1 MVEFT
6 HRIDE
11 IFSALSD
18 PIRRDMLERT
28 SDTELTVNQIA
39 LEYDISL
46 AATSKHLKVLHDIG
60 LIQKRKDGRFNYVS
74 SVPEGMR
81 EAVDYLHR
89 YEQLWSDYDGRS
101 EI

>member
-1 MVEFT
+1 MVEYT
-6 HRIDE
+6 NHIDE

-18 PIRRDMLERT
+18 PIRRDIIERT
-28 SDTELTVNQIA
+28 SETELTVNQIA

-74 SVPEGMR
+74 AVPEGMR
-81 EAVDYLHR
+81 EVVDYLHR
-89 YEQLWSDYDGRS
+89 YEQLRSQYDERP
-101 EI
+101 EA